1 MKSLISQQIISPVS
15 VLIAQL
21 IQLISWPTTVN
32 CKSNTRKKGSENYK
46 KVVKIEKKT
55 ILAIA
60 KAIFFYFPFKNIS
73 DFYKIRICTFR
84 TIYLKTIILK
94 LL

>member
-32 CKSNTRKKGSENYK
+32 CKSNTRKKGSKNYK
-46 KVVKIEKKT
+46 KVVKIEKK
-55 ILAIA
+55 L
-60 KAIFFYFPFKNIS
+60 F
-73 DFYKIRICTFR
+73 
-84 TIYLKTIILK
+84 
-94 LL
+94 